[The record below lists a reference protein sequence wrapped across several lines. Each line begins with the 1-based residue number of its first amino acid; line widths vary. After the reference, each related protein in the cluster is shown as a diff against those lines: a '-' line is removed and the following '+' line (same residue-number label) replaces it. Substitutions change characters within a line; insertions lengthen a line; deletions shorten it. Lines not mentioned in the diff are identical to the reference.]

1 MTSQN
6 DRTNV
11 TQKPQA
17 TEHVKISAKS
27 IGVLERDHT
36 TALVLSIFLG
46 VFGIDQF
53 YLGKTGK
60 GLLKLF
66 TFGLFGILWLIDVIM
81 IATKSVGGIAW
92 KEEQVSDKAVSG
104 NWFKK
109 HKVLTVIIALF
120 VFGIIVAAT
129 SNNKTPT
136 TTNNSTST
144 SANTPASTSSTKSST
159 QPASKPATRQVKGTA
174 VTLGAG
180 TFTGGKDVAVGLYDV
195 TGGAG
200 QSGNFSVSGTD
211 EYNEILGTDQSMS
224 EVPKVRVQ
232 ISSGDQIQISGLSS
246 VTFTPV
252 TTPFST
258 AHATTNLY
266 AGTFTVGQDIGAGRY
281 VVTPG
286 SGQSGNFSTTGSNE
300 YNEILGSDKSLD
312 EVPSVSVSLSD
323 GDVIALSGMSQ
334 VTFTPS
340 N

>member
-6 DRTNV
+6 DRSSV

-17 TEHVKISAKS
+17 AEHVKISAKS

-81 IATKSVGGIAW
+81 IATKSVGGVAW
-92 KEEQVSDKAVSG
+92 KEEAMADKAASG
-104 NWFKK
+104 NWFAK

-120 VFGIIVAAT
+120 VFGIIIAAT

-136 TTNNSTST
+136 TTNNSTNT

-159 QPASKPATRQVKGTA
+159 TASKPATRQVKGTA
-174 VTLGAG
+174 TTLGAG

-195 TGGAG
+195 TAGAG

-211 EYNEILGTDQSMS
+211 SYNEILGTDQSLS

-258 AHATTNLY
+258 SHATTNLY

-286 SGQSGNFSTTGSNE
+286 SGQSGNFSVTGSDE

-312 EVPSVSVSLSD
+312 EVPSVSVTLTD